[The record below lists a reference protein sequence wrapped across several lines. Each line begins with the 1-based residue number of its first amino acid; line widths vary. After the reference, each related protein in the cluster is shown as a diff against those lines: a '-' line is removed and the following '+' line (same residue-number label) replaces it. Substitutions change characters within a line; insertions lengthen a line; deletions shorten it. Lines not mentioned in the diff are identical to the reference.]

1 VGDIEDSERLAK
13 RPRRRPD
20 AGQLL
25 LAAVLTAAAVVAVIA
40 VFGR

>member
-1 VGDIEDSERLAK
+1 VGDTEDSERLMARK
-13 RPRRRPD
+13 RPRPD

-25 LAAVLTAAAVVAVIA
+25 LAAVLAAAGVVAVIA